1 MGFYM
6 LFLFFLGLSL
16 SGILFK
22 SVSLFYFLL
31 ALCGCFFIFNRKDR
45 LSFDIKGYYW
55 VSLFFFFGLTAVV
68 VGFDWELIFKWRYKA
83 YIVLLFIPLFYILAK
98 KYLLD
103 ESVFW
108 KLIIASS
115 VYTFFWVVLV
125 IVEWPVQRDTGL
137 LSDAI
142 NRGNMGML
150 FALFSLVSFFAVQER
165 GWRALASLTFVSG
178 VTLSILSG
186 SRGGWL
192 ALLFSLFTI
201 SFFLYRYRFVKAL
214 REVVILQV
222 VFVFFIIIFWNYL
235 PIESRLYAAMDNVE
249 GYLSGDVSTSVGLRL
264 EAWRISIYAF
274 MEKPW
279 FGWGWTNYNEAQAYI
294 MNGGKTE
301 NIRLLGHPHNQFFL
315 FLVETGVL
323 MTAMF
328 LIFILWPMIF
338 ALKSLSGMKA
348 NGSKD
353 GVFIVVLLLVM
364 VEAVVEFSLTD
375 DTFSQKYFVFVYIF
389 ITSCSIA
396 VLDNK
401 KRFANSYG

>member
-1 MGFYM
+1 MRFYIF
-6 LFLFFLGLSL
+6 LLFFLGLSL

-31 ALCGCFFIFNRKDR
+31 ALCGCFFIFDR
-45 LSFDIKGYYW
+45 EEKLSFEIKSYYW
-55 VSLFFFFGLTAVV
+55 VSLVFFFGLTAVV
-68 VGFDWELIFKWRYKA
+68 VGFDWELIFKWRYKS
-83 YIVLLFIPLFYILAK
+83 YLVLLFIPLFYVLAK

-115 VYTFFWVVLV
+115 MFTFFWVVLL
-125 IVEWPVQRDTGL
+125 IIEWPVERGTGL
-137 LSDAI
+137 LSNKI

-150 FALFSLVSFFAVQER
+150 FALFSMVSFFAVQER
-165 GWRALASLTFVSG
+165 GWRALASLTFLSG

-192 ALLFSLFTI
+192 ALLFSLLTI

-214 REVVILQV
+214 REIFILQA
-222 VFVFFIIIFWNYL
+222 VFVFLIIIFWDYL
-235 PIESRLYAAMDNVE
+235 PIEPRIDAAINNIED
-249 GYLSGDVSTSVGLRL
+249 YLNGKVSTSVGARI
-264 EAWRISIYAF
+264 EAWKISTYAF

-279 FGWGWTNYNEAQAYI
+279 LGWGWTNYNEAQAYI
-294 MNGGKTE
+294 MNGGKAKSMQ
-301 NIRLLGHPHNQFFL
+301 LLGHPHNQFFL

-323 MTAMF
+323 MTTMF

-338 ALKSLSGMKA
+338 ALRSLSGMKA

-364 VEAVVEFSLTD
+364 VEAVVEFSLSD

-389 ITSCSIA
+389 ITCCSIA
-396 VLDNK
+396 ILDNK
-401 KRFANSYG
+401 KHFVARHG